1 MVINQVKVYCNYFF
15 FLQLISSIFLKQIM
29 KQLWSF
35 QMALMEQT

>member
-1 MVINQVKVYCNYFF
+1 MVINQVKVYCNYF